1 MTFLKTYW
9 FLILFVFS
17 TGGYFYKL
25 QTQVDSIKD
34 KLDKDEYYQTR
45 KEDSLK
51 TVIKELELQNIQ
63 RKLKMPVSIDTSDTK
78 QGGVKQ

>member
-1 MTFLKTYW
+1 MKTILKYIGLAV
-9 FLILFVFS
+9 LIFS
-17 TGGYFYKL
+17 IGGYFAKL
-25 QTQVDSIKD
+25 QIQINSIKD

-63 RKLKMPVSIDTSDTK
+63 KKLKMPVSIDTVHTK
-78 QGGVKQ
+78 QGGR

>member
-1 MTFLKTYW
+1 MKTILKYIGLAV
-9 FLILFVFS
+9 LIFS
-17 TGGYFYKL
+17 IGGYFAKL
-25 QTQVDSIKD
+25 QIQVNSIKD